1 MSLGCQTAQRQSAFM
16 PPAKAQAPVL
26 IVSAPPNTDK
36 QQAVPKTPEPEQKT
50 EAAKIL
56 AVDAVGDLI
65 SRVEK
70 EYLAGQENYRAGH
83 LAAAKQNFDAAF
95 NLLLGSGFDLQ
106 SDDRLQAELNRI
118 LDGTN
123 STELEALQL
132 GDGFSEQKSEPAP
145 IDEANEVTPPVDQN
159 VKAKAEAEIKS
170 THSDLPLMMTD
181 QVAAYINYFSTRGRG
196 TFERAL
202 ARSGRYEEM
211 IRRTFREEGV
221 PQDLIYLAQAE
232 SGFHPLAVSRAG
244 ARGMWQ
250 FMAGRGSSYGL
261 ERSWWTDDRQDP
273 EKATRAAAHHL
284 RDLYNEFGDWYLAMA
299 AYNSGPGTVQAAVKR
314 TGYADFWELYRRNV
328 LPQETR
334 NYVPIILA
342 VTIMAK
348 NPDQYG
354 VAGLVKDKPIPY
366 DTVKIDYPIDLRL
379 VAECVDSSAADLQDM
394 NPSLLRLTTPKDQRF
409 ELHLPAGTAEQFQS
423 VVALIPVDK
432 RVWWRYHKVQAGET
446 LTSVARTYHS
456 SPQSIAEANDLDENA
471 LTLVLPRETRLII
484 PIAPST
490 SKESDT
496 TTYAH
501 AITRYKVRK
510 GDTVE
515 SVAKNFGVSE
525 AMIRKWNRLK
535 GNSLVGRK
543 SLLVHVPV
551 RAGAREPKVGSKS
564 PAHHATLHRASL
576 VLTSSVRA
584 PPEQGSSGQASSGQ
598 GSASEHATPPSATS
612 SHASPPHSTPS
623 STASS
628 STVPPNV
635 VLITIDTTR
644 ADRMGFLGSERGLTP
659 NLDSLA
665 RQSVVFTRA
674 YSQVPLTAP
683 SHATILTGTYPQ
695 FHQVNN
701 FGVPLAK
708 TLPYAPALLRA
719 HGYHTAAFVGALVL
733 DPKARSVP
741 GFERGFDTYD
751 AGFTQM
757 PPGGDRYHT
766 AERRGDVV
774 VAHALA
780 WLKQHPH
787 GPFFIWVHLYDP
799 HDPYD
804 PPEPYKSR
812 YKSAPYDGEI
822 AYADSAVG
830 KLLSELR
837 TRGVYENSVI
847 AVMSDHGEALGDH
860 GEDTHGIFLYD
871 ETIHVPLL
879 FKLPGEL
886 SAGERVDG
894 RVGLVD
900 VLPTIL
906 QAAGIAI
913 PEEVQGKPLLDM
925 VKAMPA
931 DRPMYAESDYAYT
944 SFRWSPL
951 RALRTGKY
959 LFVEA
964 PRRELYDQGTDP
976 QAKSNL
982 APASKAVADTLEG
995 QLDAFRQKTSNS
1007 REAPTVS
1014 LDEDQQAKL
1023 ASLGYFADNAPAGG
1037 KSSSTNPTGTDPKS
1051 VDPKDRVEISNTL
1064 HRVQLLVQALHY
1076 DEAVALLEQVI
1087 QKEPEQ
1093 FIAYRQ
1099 LGQIY
1104 MLRHDFKKAVP
1115 VLRKAV
1121 ELRPDSMKDHFQ
1133 LAMALYETGEFAA
1146 SVPEFEK
1153 VVALA
1158 PTWEQAHLFLATAYI
1173 KVDRAREAIFECDKV
1188 LKVAPENY
1196 GALLLGGRA
1205 LVLAKHPE
1213 AALPKLK
1220 KAATILPRES
1230 DPHMAMADAYSQL
1243 GRATDAARERAEG
1256 QRLAAS
1262 LPQ

>member
-1 MSLGCQTAQRQSAFM
+1 MRAFSQKSAILLAALMGISLGCQTAQRQSAFL
-16 PPAKAQAPVL
+16 PPTKAQAPPM
-26 IVSAPPNTDK
+26 IASAAPNSDK
-36 QQAVPKTPEPEQKT
+36 QQAVPKNPEPEKKP
-50 EAAKIL
+50 EAAKAL
-56 AVDAVGDLI
+56 AVDSVAELI
-65 SRVEK
+65 SRVEN
-70 EYLAGQENYRAGH
+70 EYRAGQENYRAGH

-95 NLLLGSGFDLQ
+95 NLLLGSGLDIQ
-106 SDDRLQAELNRI
+106 SDDRLQAELDRI

-123 STELEALQL
+123 STELEALQM

-145 IDEANEVTPPVDQN
+145 IDEANEFTPPVDQN

-181 QVAAYINYFSTRGRG
+181 QVAGYINYFSTRGRG

-232 SGFHPLAVSRAG
+232 SGFHPLAVSKAG

-250 FMAGRGSSYGL
+250 FMAGRGSAYGL
-261 ERSWWTDDRQDP
+261 ERTWWTDDRQDP

-284 RDLYNEFGDWYLAMA
+284 KDLYNQFGDWYLAMA

-314 TGYADFWELYRRNV
+314 TGYADFWELYQRNV
-328 LPQETR
+328 LPKETR

-354 VAGLVKDKPIPY
+354 VAAVAKDKPIPY

-379 VAECVDSSAADLQDM
+379 AAECVDGSADDLQDL
-394 NPSLLRLTTPKDQRF
+394 NPSLLRLTTPKDQAF

-432 RVWWRYHKVQAGET
+432 RVWWHYHKVQAGET
-446 LTSVARTYHS
+446 LASIARTYHS

-471 LTLVLPRETRLII
+471 LTFGLRPETRLII
-484 PIAPST
+484 PIAP

-501 AITRYKVRK
+501 AITRYKIRK

-515 SVAKNFGVSE
+515 SVAKNFGVSS

-535 GNSLVGRK
+535 GDSLAGRK

-551 RAGAREPKVGSKS
+551 RAVAREPKVGSKP
-564 PAHHATLHRASL
+564 PARRAKLHRTALLQDSSGRDPPGQALPARRAASAPAAGA
-576 VLTSSVRA
+576 A
-584 PPEQGSSGQASSGQ
+584 PPSV
-598 GSASEHATPPSATS
+598 
-612 SHASPPHSTPS
+612 
-623 STASS
+623 
-628 STVPPNV
+628 VPPNI
-635 VLITIDTTR
+635 VLITVDTTR

-659 NLDSLA
+659 NLDTLA

-695 FHQVNN
+695 FHQINN
-701 FGVPLAK
+701 FGIPLAK
-708 TLPYAPALLRA
+708 TLPYAPAILRA

-733 DPKARSVP
+733 DPKAGSVP

-787 GPFFIWVHLYDP
+787 GPFFMWVHLYDP

-804 PPEPYKSR
+804 PPEPYRSR
-812 YKSAPYDGEI
+812 YNSAPYDGEI
-822 AYADSAVG
+822 AYADSAAG
-830 KLLSELR
+830 KLLGELR

-847 AVMSDHGEALGDH
+847 AVMSDHGEALGEH
-860 GEDTHGIFLYD
+860 GEDTHGMFLYD

-879 FKLPGEL
+879 FKLPKEV
-886 SAGERVDG
+886 SEGERVDD

-913 PEEVQGKPLLDM
+913 PKEVQGESLLGM
-925 VKAMPA
+925 IHATPG

-944 SFRWSPL
+944 SFGWSSL
-951 RALRTGKY
+951 RSLRTGKY

-982 APASKAVADTLEG
+982 APTSKAVADTLEG
-995 QLDAFRQKTSNS
+995 QLDAFRQKTSTS
-1007 REAPTVS
+1007 REAPTAT
-1014 LDEDQQAKL
+1014 LDDDQQAKL
-1023 ASLGYFADNAPAGG
+1023 ASFGYFADNAPTAAGA
-1037 KSSSTNPTGTDPKS
+1037 KTSSI
-1051 VDPKDRVEISNTL
+1051 DPKDKIEISNTL
-1064 HRVQLLVQALHY
+1064 HRVELLAQDLHY
-1076 DEAVALLEQVI
+1076 EEAIALLEQVI
-1087 QKEPEQ
+1087 KKEPDQ

-1104 MLRHDFKKAVP
+1104 MVRGDFKKAVP

-1121 ELRPDSMKDHFQ
+1121 ELRPDSMKDHFA
-1133 LAMALYETGEFAA
+1133 LGMALYQTGEFTA

-1158 PTWEQAHLFLATAYI
+1158 PAWEQAHLVLATAYI
-1173 KVDRAREAIFECDKV
+1173 KVGRAREAITECDKV

-1196 GALLLGGRA
+1196 GALLLEGRA
-1205 LVLAKHPE
+1205 LVFSKHPE
-1213 AALPKLK
+1213 EALPKLK
-1220 KAATILPRES
+1220 KAAAILPQEA

-1243 GRATDAARERAEG
+1243 GRETDAARERAES